1 MLEEIFFKDI
11 NIIIKT
17 IVIGILS
24 YISLIVLLRISGK
37 RTLSKMNAFDL
48 IVTVAIGSILATI
61 IMNKDVTIAQGITA
75 LSTLIIMQ
83 FLMTKISYHNQF
95 FSRLIKSNPTLL
107 FYEGEYLYDAM
118 KRERILE
125 VEIMQAVRAQG
136 IHSLKNVQ
144 VVILETDGS
153 FSVISNDK
161 PIDTDENELFNH
173 VQH

>member
-1 MLEEIFFKDI
+1 MFEEIFFNDI

-61 IMNKDVTIAQGITA
+61 IMSKDVTIAQGIAA

-118 KRERILE
+118 KRERILK
-125 VEIMQAVRAQG
+125 VEIKQAVRAQG
-136 IHSLKNVQ
+136 IHNLKNVQ